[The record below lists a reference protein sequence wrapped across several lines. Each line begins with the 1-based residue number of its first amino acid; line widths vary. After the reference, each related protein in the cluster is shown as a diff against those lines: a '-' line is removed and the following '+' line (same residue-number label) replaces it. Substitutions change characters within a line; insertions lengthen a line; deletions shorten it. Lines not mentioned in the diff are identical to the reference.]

1 MSKKT
6 KLKKKNGEFWYGQ
19 CAIEYGEH
27 DKNPNWDEIHGDRIK
42 VRIPGYNPISG
53 ADQPDEDLQWAYV
66 IRPTSQGFASLGSTG
81 LWGGEWVTGI
91 WIDNVPYIT
100 GWLGNNVPGQRSD
113 IKEPED
119 GGSQF
124 KRVSRYNGKNGPV
137 PTQIM
142 STDTNNAPTAAL
154 TPEEREEVKG
164 GSPANISSESYM
176 IKTDEIMNS
185 NNSVETKKQRLNA
198 INQIYIN
205 KGILPKGSNINAQY
219 DFNDM
224 IETSNGKTK
233 PSPKIKIVDNT
244 ILNYN

>member
-81 LWGGEWVTGI
+81 LWGGEWVAGI

-100 GWLGNNVPGQRSD
+100 GWLGKNIPGQRSD
-113 IKEPED
+113 IKEPVN
-119 GGSQF
+119 GSTEF
-124 KRVSRYNGKNGPV
+124 NSVSRFPNRRDPGPHQQ
-137 PTQIM
+137 QII
-142 STDTNNAPTAAL
+142 NNNNTPTAAL
-154 TPEEREEVKG
+154 TPEEKKQVKG
-164 GSPANISSESYM
+164 GPTVNISPKSYTNE
-176 IKTDEIMNS
+176 TDKIINS
-185 NNSVETKKQRLNA
+185 NNSVEIKKQRLNA

-205 KGILPKGSNINAQY
+205 KGILPKGSDLNTQY
-219 DFNDM
+219 DFEDDL
-224 IETSNGKTK
+224 
-233 PSPKIKIVDNT
+233 SPKTKIVDNR

>member
-19 CAIEYGEH
+19 CAIRYGEH

-100 GWLGNNVPGQRSD
+100 GWLGKNIPGQRSD
-113 IKEPED
+113 IKEPVN
-119 GGSQF
+119 GSTEF
-124 KRVSRYNGKNGPV
+124 NSVSRFTNGDAGSHQQ
-137 PTQIM
+137 QII
-142 STDTNNAPTAAL
+142 NNNNTSTAAL
-154 TPEEREEVKG
+154 TPEEKNEVKG
-164 GSPANISSESYM
+164 GSTSNISSKSYM
-176 IKTDEIMNS
+176 IKADEIMNS
-185 NNSVETKKQRLNA
+185 NNSVEIKKQRLNA
-198 INQIYIN
+198 TNQIYIKN
-205 KGILPKGSNINAQY
+205 GIIPKGSDLNARY
-219 DFNDM
+219 DFDNM

-233 PSPKIKIVDNT
+233 PSIKIIIVDNK
-244 ILNYN
+244 IIKL